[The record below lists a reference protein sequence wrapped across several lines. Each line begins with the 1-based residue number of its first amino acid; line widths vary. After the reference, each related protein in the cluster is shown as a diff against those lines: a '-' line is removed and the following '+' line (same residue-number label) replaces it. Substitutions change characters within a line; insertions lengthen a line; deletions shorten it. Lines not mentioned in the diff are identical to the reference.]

1 MKFQIEAIR
10 APYDSHDI
18 HMKNSLPHV
27 FPTLPP
33 RDFPRSPHVNPHM
46 GTRVQKVV
54 GPIWVSHMGPMTTEH
69 VKPTWAPCVL
79 EGEIFFNYNSINFLN
94 SLEVQHLVIT

>member
-1 MKFQIEAIR
+1 MKYPHTSHIDSIR

-18 HMKNSLPHV
+18 HMKNSLPHL

-33 RDFPRSPHVNPHM
+33 RDFPRSPHVNPQM

-54 GPIWVSHMGPMTTEH
+54 GPIWVSHMGPMRTGH
-69 VKPTWAPCVL
+69 VKPTWVPGVL
-79 EGEIFFNYNSINFLN
+79 ADRGITTIWAGTSG
-94 SLEVQHLVIT
+94 LVIN